1 MKCTDNMTRA
11 DFIRFEN
18 ARRGHCAPPSEAD
31 KFRARLRNLVTRFPK
46 SVQYFGTWHKGV

>member
-1 MKCTDNMTRA
+1 MKCNDRMTSA

-31 KFRARLRNLVTRFPK
+31 KYRARLRNLVTRSPR
-46 SVQYFGTWHKGV
+46 SVQYFGDWHK